1 VPLEGVG
8 GADHFAGLAA
18 RYDELR
24 PADDA
29 WVEVLEALIRLGRL
43 DYGRVLDVGCGTG
56 QAAEALAARGARVW
70 GVDPSSAMLERA
82 RERHLPGGGV
92 KQARAERL
100 PFKPGWF
107 DGVLMRQVV
116 QHVDRPAAFAEA
128 FRVLRP
134 GGRLAIATFHP
145 DHLHEVWI
153 SRLVPRVA
161 ELDEGRFPP
170 QEVLEAELRAAG
182 FAQPVVERLRQTR
195 PISREAAVERLRGRF
210 ISTLSLVTDDELA
223 EGIARAERDLPERFD
238 ATLDWLLL
246 AAERPGA

>member
-1 VPLEGVG
+1 MSDPAAG
-8 GADHFAGLAA
+8 GDHFADLAA

-29 WVEVLEALIRLGRL
+29 WTEVLEALVRLGGL

-70 GVDPSSAMLERA
+70 GVDPSPAMLDRA
-82 RERHLPGGGV
+82 RTRHLPGGGV

-107 DGVLMRQVV
+107 DGVLMRQVI

-128 FRVLRP
+128 LRVLRP

-145 DHLHEVWI
+145 DHVREVWI

-161 ELDEGRFPP
+161 ELDRGRFPGRD
-170 QEVLEAELRAAG
+170 VLAPELQAAG
-182 FAQPVVERLRQTR
+182 FADPVLERLRQTR
-195 PISREAAVERLRGRF
+195 SITREEAVERLRGRF
-210 ISTLSLVTDDELA
+210 ISTLALVSDDELA
-223 EGIARAERDLPERFD
+223 EGVARAERDLPERFD

>member
-1 VPLEGVG
+1 MAEGVG
-8 GADHFAGLAA
+8 GGDHFAALAG

-24 PADDA
+24 PADEA
-29 WVEVLEALIRLGRL
+29 WAEVLDALVRLGRL
-43 DYGRVLDVGCGTG
+43 DHGRVLDVGCGTG

-70 GVDPSSAMLERA
+70 GVDPSPAMLDRA

-128 FRVLRP
+128 LRILRP

-145 DHLHEVWI
+145 DHVHEVWI
-153 SRLVPRVA
+153 SRFVPRVA

-170 QEVLEAELRAAG
+170 QDVLEAELRAAG
-182 FAQPVVERLRQTR
+182 FDAPLVERLRQTR
-195 PISREAAVERLRGRF
+195 PVTREEAVERLRGRF
-210 ISTLSLVTDDELA
+210 ISTLSLVSDEELA
-223 EGIARAERDLPERFD
+223 EGVARAERELPERFEG
-238 ATLDWLLL
+238 TLDWLLV
-246 AAERPGA
+246 AAERPV